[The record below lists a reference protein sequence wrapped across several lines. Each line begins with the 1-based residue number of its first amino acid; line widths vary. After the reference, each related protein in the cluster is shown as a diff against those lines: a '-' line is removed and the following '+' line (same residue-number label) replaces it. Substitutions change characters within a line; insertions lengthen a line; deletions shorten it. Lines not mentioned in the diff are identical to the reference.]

1 MLIGLEYVVAAYG
14 IWVGTFVVYI
24 FLTKRRMKNAD
35 QTVTLLEQRVSES
48 QKKSIPIENNENS
61 N

>member
-14 IWVGTFVVYI
+14 IWVGTFVIYI
-24 FLTKRRMKNAD
+24 FLTKRSMKNAD

-48 QKKSIPIENNENS
+48 RKKSISTENNENS

>member
-14 IWVGTFVVYI
+14 IWVGTFAIYI
-24 FLTKRRMKNAD
+24 FFTKRSMKNAD

-48 QKKSIPIENNENS
+48 RKKSIPTENNENS

>member
-24 FLTKRRMKNAD
+24 FLTKRRMKNVD

-48 QKKSIPIENNENS
+48 RKKSIPMENNENS

>member
-24 FLTKRRMKNAD
+24 FLTKRRMKNVD

-48 QKKSIPIENNENS
+48 RKKSIPTENNENS

>member
-24 FLTKRRMKNAD
+24 FLTKRRMKIAD

-48 QKKSIPIENNENS
+48 RKKSIPTENNENS

>member
-14 IWVGTFVVYI
+14 IWVGTFAIYI
-24 FLTKRRMKNAD
+24 ILTKRSMKNAD
-35 QTVTLLEQRVSES
+35 QTVTLLEQRVSDS
-48 QKKSIPIENNENS
+48 RKKSIPTENNENS

>member
-24 FLTKRRMKNAD
+24 FLTKRRTKNAD
-35 QTVTLLEQRVSES
+35 QTVTLLEQKVLES
-48 QKKSIPIENNENS
+48 RK
-61 N
+61 

>member
-14 IWVGTFVVYI
+14 IWVGTFAIYI
-24 FLTKRRMKNAD
+24 FLTKRSMKNAD
-35 QTVTLLEQRVSES
+35 QTVVVLERRISES
-48 QKKSIPIENNENS
+48 HKISVSAENNENS

>member
-14 IWVGTFVVYI
+14 IWVGTFAIYI
-24 FLTKRRMKNAD
+24 LLTKRSMKNAD
-35 QTVTLLEQRVSES
+35 QTVTFLEQRVSES
-48 QKKSIPIENNENS
+48 RKKSIPTENNENS